1 MHILAELVMNNEN
14 FLLKRTLTYALKY
27 NYVKYTTTLEE
38 ARISSITGLSQ
49 ALLTALDTYH
59 DVPELYIDEDY
70 SLDQIAAYGI
80 LQARR
85 HRYRGINLEMFLGLM
100 IYYRQ
105 AYLDLVLE
113 TDFPETSRN
122 KYLLFILR
130 FFDRVEMGFI
140 REWTSESREDLIEQ
154 LQISNRN
161 ITNEK
166 NKYLTLYESI
176 PTPIIILNQ
185 NNLIDNL
192 NLSAVEFLQG
202 TATPGADYY
211 AKNRVKQSVE
221 QVFPWLV
228 EELNNFMAGNNVKAK
243 IEKEINHHENGI
255 KTLLISFMRMLDV
268 SDKFKGTVIICTDIT
283 ERKQMEAAMS
293 RLDRL
298 HLVGEMAASI
308 GHELRNP
315 MTTVRGYL
323 QILKDKDDYVQD
335 MESFVLM
342 IEELDRANS
351 IITEFLSLA
360 KNKLVQLECKNL
372 NDVVLNIF
380 PLIQV
385 KALAQDMNINLRLG
399 NIPDI
404 CIDDKEIRQLLL
416 NLVYN
421 GLESMSSGG
430 TLQIKTCVKDEEVI
444 LSIQDQ
450 GHGIDP
456 DVLEKLGTPFIT
468 TKPEGT
474 GLGLAVCYGIAA
486 RHNANI
492 DVTTSEKGTT
502 FIVRFLDSN

>member
-1 MHILAELVMNNEN
+1 MHMLTELVKNNEN
-14 FLLKRTLTYALKY
+14 FLLKRTLAYAIKHD
-27 NYVKYTTTLEE
+27 YVKYTTTLAE
-38 ARISSITGLSQ
+38 ARISSINGLSQ
-49 ALLTALDTYH
+49 ALLTALSTYQ

-113 TDFPETSRN
+113 NDFPEATRN

-140 REWTSESREDLIEQ
+140 REWTSESKEELIEQ

-185 NNLIDNL
+185 DNLIDNL

-202 TATPGADYY
+202 AATPGADYY
-211 AKNRVKQSVE
+211 SKDKVKQSVE

-228 EELNNFMAGNNVKAK
+228 EELNIFMAGDNVKAK
-243 IEKEINHHENGI
+243 IEKEINLHEKGI
-255 KTLLISFMRMLDV
+255 KTMLISFMRMLDV

-335 MESFVLM
+335 IESFVLM

-360 KNKLVQLECKNL
+360 KNKLVQLEYKNL

-385 KALAQDMNINLRLG
+385 KAVAQDMIINLRLG

-430 TLQIKTCVKDEEVI
+430 TLAIKTYVRDEEVI
-444 LSIQDQ
+444 LAIQDQ
-450 GHGIDP
+450 GPGIDP
-456 DVLEKLGTPFIT
+456 DVLEKLGTPFLT

-492 DVTTSEKGTT
+492 DVTTSKKGTT
-502 FIVRFLDSN
+502 FIVRFPDSK